1 MVFTKKTLKTLKT
14 LKNLDNLEKRLIFI
28 KTEEKTNE
36 NFNRNNILHIDT
48 FRITTD

>member
-14 LKNLDNLEKRLIFI
+14 LKNLDNLEKRLIF